1 MKQSSRWRSRLTGS
15 MLGQLQLA
23 TYAAVLLGFT
33 GATTTGLWLS
43 ERNQK
48 RLGEAELL
56 AAANALTRSW
66 SSEDQGDV
74 ATMQAMLKHHS
85 SRRTHLWLEQS
96 SGMLITPP
104 QGDTP
109 IPVELLPAAMAAN
122 PQRRSGQVDVI
133 TVNGREYLTLLTRHV
148 LSLIHI

>member
-1 MKQSSRWRSRLTGS
+1 MKQTSRWRSRLTGS

-48 RLGEAELL
+48 RLGEAELR

-66 SSEDQGDV
+66 SS
-74 ATMQAMLKHHS
+74 
-85 SRRTHLWLEQS
+85 
-96 SGMLITPP
+96 
-104 QGDTP
+104 
-109 IPVELLPAAMAAN
+109 
-122 PQRRSGQVDVI
+122 
-133 TVNGREYLTLLTRHV
+133 NGRIALRHKKTQLEASIIGAIIIILTLLAMVFAPAAAAARD
-148 LSLIHI
+148 II